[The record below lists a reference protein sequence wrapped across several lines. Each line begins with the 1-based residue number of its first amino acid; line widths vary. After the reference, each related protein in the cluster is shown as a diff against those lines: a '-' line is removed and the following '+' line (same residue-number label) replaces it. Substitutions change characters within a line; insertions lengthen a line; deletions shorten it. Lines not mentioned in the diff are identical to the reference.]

1 MAGVVFSMEDWSLP
15 AGLTALAVAIAREV
29 PDPNVLALLSA
40 MLVQL
45 GDTLATLAASQAVC
59 QARQGPLTPGP
70 P

>member
-1 MAGVVFSMEDWSLP
+1 MEDWSLP

-29 PDPNVLALLSA
+29 PDPSDLALLSA

-45 GDTLATLAASQAVC
+45 GDTLATLAASKAVC